1 MSDFKDRKDNPLH
14 KEFGIWSNVR
24 YMLRKMA
31 QYEPSTIFLMGLGV
45 VCTSVNSVS
54 FGVVTKYAIDIITG
68 EYGKEEAVGRLIKAM
83 CILAAILI
91 FFNIGNTI
99 SYSKGWYRHIFIRM
113 RMITERISRVLSLRY
128 EMLEKPD
135 VLDIAERANQA
146 TGGNYDSVEGMI
158 KFMGYIATNIFTVIV
173 TFTAV
178 TVLDWRLIIA
188 LILLGVVQFLYYR
201 KVVKKDKEEVWDRLS
216 PVWRKTHYMERVTQD
231 FDFAKDIRLFSLSGF
246 LAARQQ
252 KIYDVRAERI
262 DHHEE
267 MWFRYVFFTRIA
279 YVVIRACIYGAL
291 YLAVFRDNLSIGD
304 FSMFMSFAV
313 TFSGAFTNMLQ
324 NFGNLK
330 KNSLFVDDFRSFMEL
345 DIGDDGQTGICLPDT
360 DSFEIEFVNVSYR
373 YLKAEKYALKN
384 LNLKI
389 KAGEKLAVVG
399 LNGAGKTT
407 MIKLLLRL
415 YDPTEGYITL
425 NGTDIRE
432 FRREDYYR
440 AFAPVFQDIE
450 VFAFLF
456 GENISLKTMQN
467 TDREKVL
474 KCADEAGL
482 KEKIASLAKG
492 IDTPLTKIV
501 EDDGVDLSGGE
512 KQKTALARALY
523 KGAKFVVLD
532 EPTSA
537 LDAIAEQQLYNRFD
551 EMIGTKSAVYIS
563 HRLASTKFC
572 DRVAMFADGEMK
584 EYGTHDELMA
594 ANGEY
599 ARMFN
604 TQAQYYREGSEVS
617 VNA

>member
-1 MSDFKDRKDNPLH
+1 
-14 KEFGIWSNVR
+14 
-24 YMLRKMA
+24 
-31 QYEPSTIFLMGLGV
+31 
-45 VCTSVNSVS
+45 
-54 FGVVTKYAIDIITG
+54 
-68 EYGKEEAVGRLIKAM
+68 
-83 CILAAILI
+83 
-91 FFNIGNTI
+91 
-99 SYSKGWYRHIFIRM
+99 
-113 RMITERISRVLSLRY
+113 
-128 EMLEKPD
+128 
-135 VLDIAERANQA
+135 
-146 TGGNYDSVEGMI
+146 
-158 KFMGYIATNIFTVIV
+158 
-173 TFTAV
+173 
-178 TVLDWRLIIA
+178 
-188 LILLGVVQFLYYR
+188 VQFLYYR

-330 KNSLFVDDFRSFMEL
+330 QNSLFVDDFRSFMEL

>member
-1 MSDFKDRKDNPLH
+1 MSDYKDRKDNPLH

-31 QYEPSTIFLMGLGV
+31 QYEPSTIFLMILGI
-45 VCTSVNSVS
+45 VCASVNSVS

-68 EYGKEEAVGRLIKAM
+68 GYEKEEAVRLLIKTMA
-83 CILAAILI
+83 ILAAILI
-91 FFNIGNTI
+91 FFTLGNTI
-99 SYSKGWYRHIFIRM
+99 SYAKSWYRHIFVRM
-113 RMITERISRVLSLRY
+113 KMITERISRVLSLKY

-173 TFTAV
+173 TFVAV
-178 TVLDWRLIIA
+178 TVLDRRLIIA
-188 LILLGVVQFLYYR
+188 LILLGIVQFVYYR

-216 PVWRKTHYMERVTQD
+216 PVWRKTNYMERVTRD

-246 LAARQQ
+246 LADKQQ

-267 MWFRYVFFTRIA
+267 MWFRYVFFTRVA
-279 YVVIRACIYGAL
+279 YVVIQACIYVTL
-291 YLAVFRDNLSIGD
+291 YLAVFQNNLRIGD
-304 FSMFMSFAV
+304 FTMFMSFAL
-313 TFSGAFTNMLQ
+313 TFSAAFTNMLQ

-345 DIGDDGQTGICLPDT
+345 DLGDDEQAGICLPDT
-360 DSFEIEFVNVSYR
+360 ESFEIEFVNVSYR
-373 YLKAEKYALKN
+373 YLKSEKYALKN

-389 KAGEKLAVVG
+389 RSGEKLAVVG

-432 FRREDYYR
+432 FNREEYYR

-450 VFAFLF
+450 IFAFLF

-467 TDREKVL
+467 TDKGKAL
-474 KCADEAGL
+474 ACAEEAGL
-482 KEKIASLAKG
+482 KEKIEALVKG
-492 IDTPLTKIV
+492 LDTPLTKIV
-501 EDDGVDLSGGE
+501 EEDGVDLSGGE

-551 EMIGTKSAVYIS
+551 EMIGKKSAVYIS

-572 DRVAMFADGEMK
+572 DRVAMFADGEMI
-584 EYGTHDELMA
+584 EYGTHEELMRVE
-594 ANGEY
+594 GEY

-604 TQAQYYREGSEVS
+604 TQAQYYREGSEVIE
-617 VNA
+617 NA

>member
-1 MSDFKDRKDNPLH
+1 MSDFKERKDNPLH

-31 QYEPSTIFLMGLGV
+31 QYEPSTIYLMVLGI
-45 VCTSVNSVS
+45 VCASVNSIS
-54 FGVVTKYAIDIITG
+54 FGFVTKYAIDIITG
-68 EYGKEEAVGRLIKAM
+68 GYDKEEAVRLLIKTM
-83 CILAAILI
+83 GILAAILI
-91 FFNIGNTI
+91 FFSIGNTI
-99 SYSKGWYRHIFIRM
+99 SYSKSWYRHIFIRM
-113 RMITERISRVLSLRY
+113 RMITERITRVLSLKY

-158 KFMGYIATNIFTVIV
+158 KFLGYIATNIFTVIV
-173 TFTAV
+173 TFIAV

-231 FDFAKDIRLFSLSGF
+231 FDFAKDIRLFSLSDF

-279 YVVIRACIYGAL
+279 YVIIQACIYGAL
-291 YLAVFRDNLSIGD
+291 YHAVFRDNLSIGD
-304 FSMFMSFAV
+304 FSMFMTFAV
-313 TFSGAFTNMLQ
+313 TFSAAFTNMLQ

-345 DIGDDGQTGICLPDT
+345 DIEDDGQAGICLPDT

-425 NGTDIRE
+425 NGTDIKKFKRE
-432 FRREDYYR
+432 EYYR

-450 VFAFLF
+450 IFAFLF
-456 GENISLKTMQN
+456 GENISLKTMLN
-467 TDREKVL
+467 TDREKAL
-474 KCADEAGL
+474 ACAEEAGL
-482 KEKIASLAKG
+482 KEKIASLVKG

-572 DRVAMFADGEMK
+572 DHVAMFADGEMK

-594 ANGEY
+594 AKGEY

-604 TQAQYYREGSEVS
+604 TQAQYYREESEVS
-617 VNA
+617 GNA

>member
-1 MSDFKDRKDNPLH
+1 
-14 KEFGIWSNVR
+14 
-24 YMLRKMA
+24 MA

-54 FGVVTKYAIDIITG
+54 FGVVTKYVIDIITG
-68 EYGKEEAVGRLIKAM
+68 GYGKEEAVGRLIKAM
-83 CILAAILI
+83 CILAAIMI
-91 FFNIGNTI
+91 FFTIGNTI
-99 SYSKGWYRHIFIRM
+99 SYSKDWYRHIFIRM

-291 YLAVFRDNLSIGD
+291 YLAVFHDNLSIGD
-304 FSMFMSFAV
+304 FSMFMSFAI

-474 KCADEAGL
+474 KSADEAGL

>member
-54 FGVVTKYAIDIITG
+54 FGVVTKYVIDIITG
-68 EYGKEEAVGRLIKAM
+68 GYGKEEAVGRLIKAM

-91 FFNIGNTI
+91 FFTIGNTI
-99 SYSKGWYRHIFIRM
+99 SYSKSWYRHIFIRM

-158 KFMGYIATNIFTVIV
+158 KYMGYIATNIFTVIV

-330 KNSLFVDDFRSFMEL
+330 QNSLFVDDFRSFMEL